1 MRGLSSDLLTV
12 RFALSIII
20 ASFALSAHGAEVEL
34 SVDAAHPGEAID
46 LTRYALGQGG
56 LSDKPMF
63 DTHVEQIA
71 QLHPQTIRIFVQE
84 YFDLYPKRRHFHW
97 NTLDKVI
104 ETVLATKAKPLLCL
118 CFKPKTLYPKIDQR
132 IVHPTSYSEWD
143 ELIFRLV
150 KHCNREKKFG
160 IQYW

>member
-56 LSDKPMF
+56 LSAKPMF
-63 DTHVEQIA
+63 DVHVDAIR
-71 QLHPQTIRIFVQE
+71 QLHPRTIRIFVQE
-84 YFDLYPKRRHFHW
+84 FFELCPKRGRYHW
-97 NTLDKVI
+97 NTLDRVI
-104 ETVLATKAKPLLCL
+104 ETVAATGAKPILCL
-118 CFKPKTLYPKIDQR
+118 CFKPPMLYP
-132 IVHPTSYSEWD
+132 
-143 ELIFRLV
+143 
-150 KHCNREKKFG
+150 
-160 IQYW
+160 